1 MKKRTIIII
10 CILIVLILVG
20 LIYAIV
26 LKNNSKMENREPDNI
41 TQEQPYFFGKV
52 IESNAQYIIV
62 EPNETEEIRKS
73 ADKISIGLSKN
84 NDTIYPVGT
93 NLKITYTGEV
103 MESYPAQINAI
114 KIEVK
119 SVENFELKVNEI
131 ETEMQNEPYKILS
144 KDENQYYDYDIYA
157 YNVEVKIEID
167 GETLDLK
174 DALLNNRITM
184 EEIIEKANKDF
195 PNAVSYDD
203 GGSMEYHYKNYTIIK
218 CHKLDGNR
226 DVYFGTP
233 EMTIN
238 DVK

>member
-26 LKNNSKMENREPDNI
+26 LKNNSKMENGEPDST

>member
-1 MKKRTIIII
+1 
-10 CILIVLILVG
+10 
-20 LIYAIV
+20 
-26 LKNNSKMENREPDNI
+26 MENREPDST
-41 TQEQPYFFGKV
+41 TQERPYFFGKV